1 MDSKGNKINYVINLC
16 LLLTPCYI
24 FRDHCLDGEA
34 EPPSPAP
41 GPPSSTWSARR
52 TSPTRPRISTSAP
65 ESGTTM
71 SSSRLEMG
79 GTRTTTYDVH
89 CPPGQNPL
97 RWCLYQHIIYS
108 VFIKYCVFSEFFK
121 IFRTLFFL
129 GVSLCT
135 QSRQVENQRC
145 CRTAEK

>member
-1 MDSKGNKINYVINLC
+1 MPVAN
-16 LLLTPCYI
+16 PMFYI

-79 GTRTTTYDVH
+79 GTRTTTYDAGPKPTQMVLISTH
-89 CPPGQNPL
+89 NIQ
-97 RWCLYQHIIYS
+97 Q
-108 VFIKYCVFSEFFK
+108 K
-121 IFRTLFFL
+121 TL
-129 GVSLCT
+129 
-135 QSRQVENQRC
+135 
-145 CRTAEK
+145 